1 MHATELQIHCCRI
14 EDIEPAL
21 IDDCIS
27 LLGEHE
33 QQRLSQFHAAAPRR
47 EFILSRALLRTVLAA
62 RLEVAPTAL
71 RFERDA
77 DGKPQLAA
85 PFAQWHFNL
94 SHSGEWVALALG
106 NAGPVGIDIESH
118 ARKNN
123 LAAIARRFFSGAENE
138 ALRHPAQADAQL
150 DAAWLERF
158 FAIWT
163 LKEAHAKALG
173 CGLSKIL
180 SCSSFI
186 PPADFSRAAAIARI
200 DLLLS
205 GIAAPAQPVTTWL
218 YRPDAQTSLAISQLG
233 SQAVTPSLQQWSP
246 RAHGAA
252 TTRYFELA
260 PIATG
265 SWRPDAPPTP
275 DIFVTDARPRA

>member
-1 MHATELQIHCCRI
+1 MPVAELQIYCCRI
-14 EDIEPAL
+14 ADIEPAL

-27 LLGEHE
+27 LLDSHE
-33 QQRLSQFHAAAPRR
+33 RQRLPQFHSSAPRR

-62 RLEVAPTAL
+62 RLQVAPSAL

-118 ARKNN
+118 ERKNN
-123 LAAIARRFFSGAENE
+123 LTAIARRFFSAAENA
-138 ALRHPAQADAQL
+138 ALQQPALSEPQNPQL
-150 DAAWLERF
+150 AAVWLERF

-180 SCSSFI
+180 SCSSFV
-186 PPADFSRAAAIARI
+186 PPATFPATSGSARL
-200 DLLLS
+200 DLRLT
-205 GIAAPAQPVTTWL
+205 GIAAPAQPLTTWL
-218 YRPDAQTSLAISQLG
+218 YRPDARTSLAISQLG
-233 SQAVTPSLQQWSP
+233 AQTSAPSLQRWLP
-246 RAHGAA
+246 RRDGTAA
-252 TTRYFELA
+252 ITYFELA

-265 SWRPDAPPTP
+265 NWRPDAPG
-275 DIFVTDARPRA
+275 IFDTQ